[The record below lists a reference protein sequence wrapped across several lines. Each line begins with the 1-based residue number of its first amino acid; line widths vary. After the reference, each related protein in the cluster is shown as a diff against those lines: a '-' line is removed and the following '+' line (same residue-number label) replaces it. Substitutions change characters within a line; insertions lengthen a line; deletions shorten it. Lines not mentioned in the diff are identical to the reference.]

1 MTQRQSFGTLLLAAL
16 VALGI
21 IGSAT
26 VLVAL
31 GDLDSAA
38 YATLVGS
45 ALTATGI
52 GGIQLGNKAIN
63 GGPVVDLERMAKIS
77 ESVAQTIANSAPPP
91 ASPTAAPPSGEHGD
105 TGATG

>member
-1 MTQRQSFGTLLLAAL
+1 MTQRQSFGTLLVAAL

-52 GGIQLGNKAIN
+52 GGIQLGNRAIN
-63 GGPVVDLERMAKIS
+63 GGPTVDLERMAKIS
-77 ESVAQTIANSAPPP
+77 PDVAQTLAANLPQATYPTPAAHPDRPATPP
-91 ASPTAAPPSGEHGD
+91 TSG
-105 TGATG
+105 

>member
-77 ESVAQTIANSAPPP
+77 PDVAQTLANYVPPP
-91 ASPTAAPPSGEHGD
+91 ASPTVAPPSGEPHD
-105 TGATG
+105 TPPAG